1 MKKAILL
8 AGATSSGKTKLSIE
22 IAKKYGFEVINCDS
36 VQVYSDLNI
45 GSMKIS
51 ESEME
56 GVKHHLL
63 SLVSSKE
70 KYSVADFK
78 IKFLEIEKNLETL
91 FLVGGSGL
99 YAKALLFS
107 YDLKGTPH
115 DINYSNV
122 VKDKSSDILFEEIL
136 AIDPFNKV
144 DSKNR
149 IRLERMHE
157 RVVFRKEIVPK
168 VKNTPNFDNLVIYLD
183 VPRDIL
189 KERLEKRLE
198 EQLKLGFIDEVK
210 SLKDNGTS
218 LNIIGYRE
226 IGLYLNNEISL
237 DSSKER
243 IIKSSMRL
251 AKKQKTWF
259 KNQFDCSI
267 INVCEN
273 NFKIKVY
280 NLIDTFLGIGESEGE

>member
-1 MKKAILL
+1 M
-8 AGATSSGKTKLSIE
+8 
-22 IAKKYGFEVINCDS
+22 
-36 VQVYSDLNI
+36 
-45 GSMKIS
+45 
-51 ESEME
+51 
-56 GVKHHLL
+56 
-63 SLVSSKE
+63 
-70 KYSVADFK
+70 
-78 IKFLEIEKNLETL
+78 TL
-91 FLVGGSGL
+91 IIRML
-99 YAKALLFS
+99 
-107 YDLKGTPH
+107 
-115 DINYSNV
+115 

-210 SLKDNGTS
+210 SLKDSGTS

-259 KNQFDCSI
+259 KNQFDRSI